1 MPSREC
7 AFLVQFITQ
16 TRTQG
21 GTPGLHPEHKYIHKE
36 TRRVKHER
44 GAHRVEE
51 ATRQEEAPSVVSL
64 GEADNLGI
72 PEARS
77 LRSVNPD
84 VSRPRSRRGSRA
96 TRSGSDDGDESDP
109 EDSETP
115 WSCTLRVLPLD
126 PGSSLPS
133 PISPSSEP
141 LKLRLAHLV
150 PAPHHPKVIGQFKM
164 PFPLPDVHV
173 QNLELVPRSMN
184 DPFGMGEGKGDGT
197 GMIMTAEEI
206 KDVVCT
212 TGLWLMVREGFGG
225 LSGKK

>member
-51 ATRQEEAPSVVSL
+51 ATQQEEGPRNDVSTAGKSPSVVSL

-72 PEARS
+72 PEAGS
-77 LRSVNPD
+77 LRSVNRRLAPAFP
-84 VSRPRSRRGSRA
+84 PRFKGHTKRVRRRRRVGS
-96 TRSGSDDGDESDP
+96 

-126 PGSSLPS
+126 PGSSIPS

-184 DPFGMGEGKGDGT
+184 DPFGMGEGKGDG
-197 GMIMTAEEI
+197 
-206 KDVVCT
+206 
-212 TGLWLMVREGFGG
+212 
-225 LSGKK
+225 SG